1 MKILLFNSVFY
12 PTKLG
17 GAEQSVFNL
26 AEGLISLGYE
36 VGVVSIVKESERVG
50 SKRLDNGVMA
60 YYLPDKNV
68 YWPFVT
74 LETPNKIVRIAKKLG
89 QRLLDLINY
98 RYRNEIKAVIDDF
111 SPDIVHTNNL
121 KGISVLVWHIAKK
134 HDCKVV
140 HTLRD
145 YYVQCHR
152 ESRRKNEKNC
162 DSICIECRCYSTP
175 KRVLSSKVD
184 GIVGISNFIL
194 DSHISD
200 GYFQKSKQTIIYNSV
215 SPHDDFDTFAMNP
228 ISDKARVFGYI
239 GRMEYDKGVMQLV
252 DRVKQLPETS
262 TLRFVF
268 AGTGE
273 KRIET
278 ELENDPLI
286 DYRGFMK
293 PADFFAEIDVLI
305 VPSLWFEP
313 MGRVVIEAYAYG
325 IPVMVHGAGGL
336 LELVYEGKTG
346 VVIDINSQSDFESA
360 LLRFDQLDYKNLS
373 SNCLEQAKCFSNR
386 EMLSKYSELYQSV

>member
-36 VGVVSIVKESERVG
+36 VGVVSIVKESEWVG

-134 HDCKVV
+134 RDCKVV

-162 DSICIECRCYSTP
+162 DSICLECRCYSTP
-175 KRVLSSKVD
+175 KRLLSSKVD
-184 GIVGISNFIL
+184 GIVGISDFIL

-200 GYFQKSKQTIIYNSV
+200 GYFQHSHQKVIYNSV
-215 SPHDDFDTFAMNP
+215 SPKDDFDLFAKNP
-228 ISDKARVFGYI
+228 ISDKAMVFGYI
-239 GRMEYDKGVMQLV
+239 GRMEYDKGIMQLA
-252 DRVKQLPETS
+252 DRVKQLS
-262 TLRFVF
+262 QGHNYRFVF

-278 ELENDPLI
+278 KLESDPSI

-293 PADFFAEIDVLI
+293 PSDFFAEIDVLI

-325 IPVMVHGAGGL
+325 IPVIVHGAGGL
-336 LELVYEGKTG
+336 LELVKKGKTG
-346 VVIDINSQSDFESA
+346 LITDINDQHSFESS
-360 LLRFDQLDYKNLS
+360 LHQLSELDYKQLS
-373 SNCLEQAKCFSNR
+373 QNCFTEARKFSNR
-386 EMLSKYSELYQSV
+386 EMLKKYSALYNEI